1 MANKNLNA
9 AKLAKKD
16 EFYTQLGDI
25 ERELQHYQ
33 SHFRGKTVLCNCDDP
48 YESNFFKYFA
58 LCFNQLGLKKL
69 ICTCYNGSPVQGN
82 ELLLHFEGFD
92 DEPKKLAYKVEI
104 TEVKDL
110 NGDGAVDLSDV
121 RYLLLNDKNVLSHL
135 ETGDFRSRECIEL
148 LKEADIVVT
157 NPPFSLFREYI
168 GQLMKYGK
176 KFLIV
181 GHQNAITYKEVF
193 PLIKDNKVWLGYGF
207 KGAAGHFL
215 SPYEDIATAGD
226 HKKGMIR
233 VSGVTWFTNMEIPKR
248 NEELDLVCR
257 YSPEEYPKYDN
268 YDAIEVSKTLNI
280 PCDYMGVMG
289 VPITFLDKYSPKQF
303 EIIGAT
309 ESEGKSFS
317 NGLWNKESG
326 IAQAV
331 ARGEKKYKRIFIKR
345 K

>member
-1 MANKNLNA
+1 MATINSKIPEGPISEKWTNFKAHQKLVNPANKRKLDIIVVGTGLAGASAAASLGEMGFKVFNFCIQDSPRRAHSIAAQGGINA
-9 AKLAKKD
+9 AKNYQNDGDSIYRL
-16 EFYTQLGDI
+16 FYD
-25 ERELQHYQ
+25 
-33 SHFRGKTVLCNCDDP
+33 TV
-48 YESNFFKYFA
+48 K
-58 LCFNQLGLKKL
+58 G
-69 ICTCYNGSPVQGN
+69 
-82 ELLLHFEGFD
+82 
-92 DEPKKLAYKVEI
+92 
-104 TEVKDL
+104 
-110 NGDGAVDLSDV
+110 
-121 RYLLLNDKNVLSHL
+121 
-135 ETGDFRSRECIEL
+135 GDFRSRECIEL

-207 KGAAGHFL
+207 KGTAGHFL

-268 YDAIEVSKTLNI
+268 YDAIEVNKTLNI